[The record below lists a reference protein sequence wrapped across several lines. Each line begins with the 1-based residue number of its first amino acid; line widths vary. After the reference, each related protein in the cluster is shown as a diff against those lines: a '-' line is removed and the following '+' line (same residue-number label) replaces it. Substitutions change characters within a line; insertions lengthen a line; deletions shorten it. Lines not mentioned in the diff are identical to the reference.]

1 LTATAG
7 LTQRSEHLELPT
19 SHRLPL
25 SWLLEAASP
34 PIQYRAYTEVV
45 PESARDPERLA
56 ALREALLAYKIPREI
71 LRRQKATGLWGTNL
85 LGPGPSKAHGWTE
98 VGTVYQYRRLLELG
112 WPPEDRAFRL
122 ADRWLFQILSRIEPD
137 DPDRDAAQRAIEL
150 LVEFQ
155 KPGKADLGLARWARR
170 MGREGAACALARGG
184 HGEDPRLRGSAH
196 RIVSDISQFLRSE
209 LAEKPFKKAHG
220 KTVLDPAATPPTIF
234 AVEMLAFLPSLQRER
249 AGFVERLGRYFS
261 SPAPRRAFYIL
272 AGKKLLKPVFELL
285 GDPMR
290 ADAQGHIRD
299 VPLAVYWIELMAR
312 LGLVRQAPSATRVL
326 ARLFSECDHEGIWSP
341 KSLRALPKPTTLLTA
356 HYFPLEGPGKSPAQR
371 QTDITFRLA
380 LIAKLMG
387 LAIEVI

>member
-1 LTATAG
+1 MTATAG

-45 PESARDPERLA
+45 PESARDPERLG
-56 ALREALLAYKIPREI
+56 ALRQALLAYKIPREI
-71 LRRQKATGLWGTNL
+71 LRRQKSTGLWGTNL
-85 LGPGPSKAHGWTE
+85 LGPAASKTHGWTE

-137 DPDRDAAQRAIEL
+137 DADRDVAQRAIEL
-150 LVEFQ
+150 LLEFQ
-155 KPGKADLGLARWARR
+155 KAGKADLGLARWARR

-196 RIVSDISQFLRSE
+196 RIVSDISLFLRSE

-220 KTVLDPAATPPTIF
+220 KTILDPAATPPTIF

-290 ADAQGHIRD
+290 ADAQGHVRD

-312 LGLVRQAPSATRVL
+312 LGLARQASSTTRVL
-326 ARLFSECDHEGIWSP
+326 ARLFSECDDQGIWSP
-341 KSLRALPKPTTLLTA
+341 KSLRTLPKPTTLLTA

-371 QTDITFRLA
+371 QTDVTFRLA
-380 LIAKLMG
+380 LIAKLIG
-387 LAIEVI
+387 LPVEVV

>member
-1 LTATAG
+1 
-7 LTQRSEHLELPT
+7 
-19 SHRLPL
+19 LPL

-34 PIQYRAYTEVV
+34 PIQYRAYAEIL

-71 LRRQKATGLWGTNL
+71 LRKQKATGLWGTNL
-85 LGPGPSKAHGWTE
+85 LGPGPSKAHGWSE

-137 DPDRDAAQRAIEL
+137 DADRDAAQRAIEL

-234 AVEMLAFLPSLQRER
+234 AVEMLAFLPSLQRAR

-299 VPLAVYWIELMAR
+299 VPLAVYWIELLAR
-312 LGLVRQAPSATRVL
+312 LGLVRQTPAPRGCWPVCSASATTRASGAPRAYAPSP
-326 ARLFSECDHEGIWSP
+326 SP
-341 KSLRALPKPTTLLTA
+341 RRPSLPTT
-356 HYFPLEGPGKSPAQR
+356 SPWKGRERVRRSAR
-371 QTDITFRLA
+371 PTSPF
-380 LIAKLMG
+380 G
-387 LAIEVI
+387 SP

>member
-1 LTATAG
+1 
-7 LTQRSEHLELPT
+7 
-19 SHRLPL
+19 LPL

-45 PESARDPERLA
+45 PQSGREPERLA

-137 DPDRDAAQRAIEL
+137 DPDRDVAQRATEL

-155 KPGKADLGLARWARR
+155 KAGKTDLALARWARR

-184 HGEDPRLRGSAH
+184 HEEDPRLRGSAH

-261 SPAPRRAFYIL
+261 SPAPRRAFYIQ

-312 LGLVRQAPSATRVL
+312 LGLVRQAASATRVL
-326 ARLFSECDHEGIWSP
+326 ARLFSECDHQGIWSP

-371 QTDITFRLA
+371 QTDVTFRLA

-387 LAIEVI
+387 LPIEVI